1 MSRTSC
7 PLPMRSLAMKS
18 PTAPAPAIPTRIS
31 APVPARG
38 APAARRAS
46 RRPTTKRSTSPSW
59 PIAFVSTTSRG
70 AEPCDGRQPEAPRL
84 VEGRE
89 LLAAPGGRDPVLDE
103 DDLPARVHPVVGLLF
118 GWEQAA
124 QHLVGRPADGRDRR
138 DAEPLVDQ
146 RTPGV
151 VDAGD
156 DALDA
161 EVLAGDAGREDVGV
175 VTARDRG
182 DGFGSLDAGSRRG
195 RRGRSRTRRLACR

>member
-1 MSRTSC
+1 M
-7 PLPMRSLAMKS
+7 
-18 PTAPAPAIPTRIS
+18 PAPDEIVGDEEPDGSRHRRFR
-31 APVPARG
+31 PASVLRTLLE
-38 APAARRAS
+38 ARRAARRAS
-46 RRPTTKRSTSPSW
+46 STSATKWSTSPSW
-59 PIAFVSTTSRG
+59 PIAFGVHDLRG

-103 DDLPARVHPVVGLLF
+103 DDLPARVHPVVGLLL

-124 QHLVGRPADGRDRR
+124 QHLVGRPADGRDGR

-146 RTPGV
+146 RAPRV

-161 EVLAGDAGREDVGV
+161 EVLAGDAGREDVRV
-175 VTARDRG
+175 VAAGDRG
-182 DGFGSLDAGSRRG
+182 DGLGPSMPASSG
-195 RRGRSRTRRLACR
+195 RRGRSRTRRFACR